1 MIDVHHVHS
10 PNGQK
15 VAILLE
21 ELGLPYR
28 LLQYSIFEGRQL
40 EPEFRL
46 INPNN
51 RLPAI
56 VDGDPDDGG
65 PPFAVF
71 DSGAILLYLA
81 EKTGRFLPLEAR
93 ARSVVVQW
101 LMWQMSGLG
110 PMQGQAQHFV
120 RYAPD
125 SIPYAVTRYRNEC
138 LRLMDVMEYRLG
150 ESEYLGGDEYSIA
163 DIATWPWVR
172 SGRIIGLDI
181 GDRPNVARWY
191 GRVGER
197 PAVIRGSTVPAGHAL
212 AGPPL
217 QKVELTPEQWSNLF
231 GDNLL
236 AAAKAIPPA
245 AEPLA
250 ASPGEGYA

>member
-1 MIDVHHVHS
+1 MIDVHYVYS

-15 VAILLE
+15 LAILLE

-28 LLQYSIFEGRQL
+28 LLPYSIFEGRQL
-40 EPEFRL
+40 QPEFRL

-56 VDGDPDDGG
+56 VDHDPVGG
-65 PPFAVF
+65 GLPFAVF

-81 EKTGRFLPLEAR
+81 EKAGQFLPVEPR

-110 PMQGQAQHFV
+110 PMQGQAHHFV

-138 LRLMDVMEYRLG
+138 HRLMDVMEYRLAQ
-150 ESEYLGGDEYSIA
+150 SDYLGGDAYSIA
-163 DIATWPWVR
+163 DIASWPWVR
-172 SGRIIGLDI
+172 SGRIIELDI
-181 GDRPNVARWY
+181 GDRPHLARWY
-191 GRVGER
+191 DRVGER
-197 PAVIRGSTVPAGHAL
+197 PAVIKGSTVPPTHAL
-212 AGPPL
+212 AGPAM
-217 QKVELTPEQWSNLF
+217 QKVELTAEQWSNVF

-236 AAAKAIPPA
+236 AAARSAPPGS
-245 AEPLA
+245 EP
-250 ASPGEGYA
+250 SVM